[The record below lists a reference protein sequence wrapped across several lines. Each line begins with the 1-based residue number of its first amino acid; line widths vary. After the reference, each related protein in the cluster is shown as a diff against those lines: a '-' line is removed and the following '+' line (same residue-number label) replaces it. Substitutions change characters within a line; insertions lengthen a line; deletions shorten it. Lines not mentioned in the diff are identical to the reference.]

1 MTFKV
6 IDAEQDYES
15 LYTIY
20 AETTHCGK
28 VFFCI
33 DLEEIIELSK
43 KKKKKGFWRRF
54 IEW

>member
-1 MTFKV
+1 MVFKL
-6 IDAEQDYES
+6 IDAEQNYEG

-20 AETTHCGK
+20 ADTTHCGK
-28 VFFCI
+28 VMFFL
-33 DLEEIIELSK
+33 DLDEVVQLAN